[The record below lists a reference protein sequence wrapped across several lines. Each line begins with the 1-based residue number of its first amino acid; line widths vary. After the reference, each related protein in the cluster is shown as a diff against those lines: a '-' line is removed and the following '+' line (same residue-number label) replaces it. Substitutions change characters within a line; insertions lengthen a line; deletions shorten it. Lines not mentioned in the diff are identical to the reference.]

1 MIIDRYARPSDWS
14 APVVSDPLLQEM
26 DWLLDD
32 PPLVKLVRLDLAKHY
47 VKGTLGRHPV
57 PVEVTLRLTV
67 LRRYKRWP
75 YRQAQQE
82 VQDSAVYRGWVRVY
96 DQPVPNYSTQN
107 ELERLISAQT
117 LHRMNDRLMQL
128 AQDYRMSQ
136 GYRLRVDSSVTE
148 SNIHHPTDSSLLVDG
163 VRVLSRCLERA
174 KPYLPVRLQ
183 RSGLCS
189 NHTRFARRRARQI
202 VQGSR
207 RAPPTTRHSRKR
219 MLKKSRK
226 QGLYGPG
233 PDHAPD
239 AEPGPAGGGCV
250 GRPHGRSG
258 CALARTTARVHPA
271 GQPGD

>member
-14 APVVSDPLLQEM
+14 APVVSDSILQEM

-82 VQDSAVYRGWVRVY
+82 VQDSAVYRAWVRVY
-96 DQPVPNYSTQN
+96 DQPVPHDSTQN
-107 ELERLISAQT
+107 DLERLIRAQT

-174 KPYLPVRLQ
+174 KPYLPLRLQ
-183 RSGLCS
+183 RSELCS

-207 RAPPTTRHSRKR
+207 RAPPTSRRSRKR
-219 MLKKSRK
+219 ELKKR
-226 QGLYGPG
+226 L
-233 PDHAPD
+233 
-239 AEPGPAGGGCV
+239 
-250 GRPHGRSG
+250 
-258 CALARTTARVHPA
+258 
-271 GQPGD
+271 